1 MTPDKQL
8 DEKARFG
15 PNPGKHRDDC
25 NFVVHGW
32 NCSCERPRYIEA
44 LDAIAQ
50 DYIDTAVQWAL
61 ENDEPGWGDWPD
73 LPEFVWE
80 DVRERVRYLIRN
92 PDPQASVAAGRA
104 LSALA
109 AEEA

>member
-1 MTPDKQL
+1 MSSEHL
-8 DEKARFG
+8 DEEELFG

-25 NFVVHGW
+25 DFVVHEW

-50 DYIDTAVQWAL
+50 DYIDTAVERAL
-61 ENDEPGWGDWPD
+61 EDDSPGWEDWPG

-80 DVRERVRYLIRN
+80 DVRERVRLMARN
-92 PDPQASVAAGRA
+92 SDPQASVAAGRV